1 MPQIIAMIIVTVAA
15 MIYMFQTF
23 GGTGDKITAVAK
35 KSVII
40 TEINSIKS
48 GINMANESGQI
59 EIATGSDANKASTLE
74 GLARLGYFDKLI
86 NDQII
91 NSDSNPVTTND
102 DYNIYK
108 AISFGGDTTVT
119 AGDLEISLI
128 APTAALATDKPGIF
142 VNVGEGLTDQAG
154 FIESQLATDLA
165 AIAYIDRN
173 ATATT
178 DKITFDVNGD
188 VSSSAGIHN
197 GNDTDGKFGIYFK
210 DIKAGKL

>member
-40 TEINSIKS
+40 TEINSIKN

-59 EIATGSDANKASTLE
+59 EIASGTDANKGSTLE

-91 NSDSNPVTTND
+91 NSASNPATTND
-102 DYNIYK
+102 DYNVYK
-108 AISFGGDTTVT
+108 AISFGGDTTTT

-128 APTAALATDKPGIF
+128 APTAAAATDKPGIF
-142 VNVGEGLTDQAG
+142 VSVGGGLADQAG

-173 ATATT
+173 ATTTT
-178 DKITFDVNGD
+178 DKTTFDAAGV
-188 VSSSAGIHN
+188 VSGSAGAHA
-197 GNDTDGKFGIYFK
+197 GTDTDGKFSIYFK